1 MALKGFTYPL
11 PETRFIHAGR
21 MVYKLKMRYSQRI
34 REDLGINRVQVGQ
47 ELEESI
53 RAVLGNLDNLQPF
66 NTVHF
71 TIFPYKNKWESL
83 SELRFKQGSKVLI
96 TYPYVCTLYVELR
109 LDQQHSNAVNEETPF
124 TDCSRLRKLTREAAA
139 TATHRAMK
147 KERERSQ
154 MQPSSKRVRNA
165 IDVSNEENARCSDPA
180 SQKKWKGGV
189 SSAPA
194 SAVTSPHSPKVRT
207 LPKPMRHRGPRLRH
221 LLAAAMLA
229 HLYKQGQL
237 SMKMSATT
245 QVILNKVQQDQLK
258 GSSQVG
264 GAQRKRPCSDSSAE
278 AAASSSGTSMKEQT
292 NSHQQANAGSSET
305 AGGILW
311 LLTRALHTQRW
322 GTVPSLT
329 LGQESPLK
337 PSSTPSTGGQVHL

>member
-180 SQKKWKGGV
+180 SQKKWK
-189 SSAPA
+189 
-194 SAVTSPHSPKVRT
+194 
-207 LPKPMRHRGPRLRH
+207 
-221 LLAAAMLA
+221 
-229 HLYKQGQL
+229 
-237 SMKMSATT
+237 
-245 QVILNKVQQDQLK
+245 DQLK

-311 LLTRALHTQRW
+311 LLTRIWLRTARPRIQRPC
-322 GTVPSLT
+322 TEISLSVMAPCNPT
-329 LGQESPLK
+329 SRFRLCAKGFSFVL
-337 PSSTPSTGGQVHL
+337 